1 MLLRSLPDLTSA
13 SGEFRQ
19 RFHAK
24 WGREN
29 CVVLGRS
36 RRADFGPCTHTLSI
50 RAAWGGTEYCHVGGR
65 TLGIDDDCF
74 LILNHG
80 RVYSTS
86 IHAPW
91 PVQSLSICFRPGLV
105 EETAAALTRTLDQA
119 LDDGTALEGAL
130 PGFAENLQPHNKLV
144 SPVLR
149 FIKVHLLQGVDDE
162 AWYEEQLQFLL
173 ERMQAHRARAL
184 RRADELRLMCPARRR
199 ELFRRIA
206 LATDFLQTNYARAL
220 DLDEVARVACLS
232 KYHFLRLFTRV
243 HGITPVAYLQRK
255 RSAVA
260 ARLLQTTQLT
270 VNEVASS
277 VGFPERTTLLR
288 QIRRWT
294 GFSPRQLREARIPRR
309 LPRPVVTV
317 D

>member
-1 MLLRSLPDLTSA
+1 MLLRSFPHLGTA

-19 RFHAK
+19 WFHSK

-29 CVVLGRS
+29 CIVLGRS
-36 RRADFGPCTHTLSI
+36 RRSDFGPCMHTLSI

-65 TLGIDDDCF
+65 TVGVDDDSF

-80 RVYSTS
+80 RVYSTA
-86 IHAPW
+86 IRAPW

-105 EETAAALTRTLDQA
+105 EETQAAMARSLEQVLD
-119 LDDGTALEGAL
+119 GEVALEAAS
-130 PGFAENLQPHNKLV
+130 PEFMENLRPHDKLV

-162 AWYEEQLQFLL
+162 AWYEEQMLFLL
-173 ERMQAHRARAL
+173 ERMHAHRERTLAL
-184 RRADELRLMCPARRR
+184 ADELRLIDRARRR
-199 ELFRRIA
+199 ELFRRIGV
-206 LATDFLQTNYARAL
+206 ATDFLHTSYVRQL

-232 KYHFLRLFTRV
+232 KYHFLRLFTRI

-255 RSAVA
+255 RAAVA
-260 ARLLQTTQLT
+260 VRLLQTTRLS
-270 VNEVASS
+270 VNEVAAS

-288 QIRRWT
+288 QIRRWA
-294 GFSPRQLREARIPRR
+294 GLSPRQIRQERIPRR
-309 LPRPVVTV
+309 LPRLVATV
-317 D
+317 G